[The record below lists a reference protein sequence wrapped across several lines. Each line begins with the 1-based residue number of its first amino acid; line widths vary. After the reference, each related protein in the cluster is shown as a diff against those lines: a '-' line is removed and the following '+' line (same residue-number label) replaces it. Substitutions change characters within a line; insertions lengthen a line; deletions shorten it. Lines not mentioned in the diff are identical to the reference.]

1 MNDLTITI
9 EEIRQAQNLLAGVCE
24 RTPLDFSHRLSEL
37 AKRPIYLKL
46 ENLQRTG
53 SFKIRGAYNKIQRL
67 SREAKE
73 VGVIAASAGNH
84 AQGVAFAAHALNI
97 PCHIVMPSGAPLSKV
112 EATRSYG
119 ATVTLHGAD
128 FDAALVHACAL
139 QKETGMT
146 FISAFDDDDIIAGQ
160 GTIALEILDQQ
171 PDLESVVAAIGGGGL
186 ISGIAIALKALKP
199 SIKIYGVEASGAA
212 CVTASL
218 AAGYITSLDHVS
230 TIADGIA
237 VKRPGVRTFEAIRN
251 YVDDVVCVDD
261 EEIARAMVVLLERC
275 KVVSE
280 GASAAAVAAVITDKL
295 PKSTDKTAVI
305 LSGGNVDVS
314 FLSRII
320 EHGLSAA
327 GRFARYVT
335 KIPDRPGSLMVL
347 LRAVAETGVNIV
359 SIEHHRLGSAMT
371 LGQVEVQ
378 LSVETRDL
386 AQIKE
391 LSDRLSRLGY
401 LFSIS

>member
-1 MNDLTITI
+1 MIDLAITI
-9 EEIRQAQNLLAGVCE
+9 EDIKQAQKLLTGICE

-37 AKRPIYLKL
+37 AHRPVYLKL

-67 SREAKE
+67 SKEAQE

-84 AQGVAFAAHALNI
+84 AQGVAFAANALNI

-128 FDAALVHACAL
+128 FDTALDHACAL
-139 QKETGMT
+139 QKKTGMT
-146 FISAFDDDDIIAGQ
+146 FIPAFDDDDIIAGQ
-160 GTIALEILDQQ
+160 GTVALEILEQQ

-218 AAGYITSLDHVS
+218 AAGCVTTLDRVS

-237 VKRPGVRTFEAIRN
+237 VKRPGVRTYEVIRN

-295 PKSTDKTAVI
+295 PKTTDKTAVI

-327 GRFARYVT
+327 GRFARYIT
-335 KIPDRPGSLMVL
+335 TISDRPGSLMVL

-371 LGQVEVQ
+371 LGHVEVQ

-386 AQIKE
+386 SQIKD

-401 LFSIS
+401 HFTIS